1 MSELGKMLLNIRNL
15 RALLHELTNAE
26 LEEAYFKFKT
36 VVEECR
42 LEEDAIRTEQ
52 IKKEEK
58 LADIARQIKEQ
69 GLDVYELLST
79 LSSTTPKKKG
89 KRKPRPAKYKY
100 IDTNGVEK
108 TWTGQGRTLLVIQ
121 KSFDKGKLL
130 DFAIFS

>member
-1 MSELGKMLLNIRNL
+1 MSELEKTLLNIRSL
-15 RALLHELTNAE
+15 RALLRELTNAE
-26 LEEAYFKFKT
+26 LEEAYSKFKT
-36 VVEECR
+36 VVEERR
-42 LEEDAIRTEQ
+42 LEEEAIRAEK

-69 GLDVYELLST
+69 GLDVYELLSA

-108 TWTGQGRTLLVIQ
+108 TWTGQGRTPLVIQ
-121 KSFDKGKLL
+121 KALDEGKKLL
-130 DFAIFS
+130 DFAL

>member
-1 MSELGKMLLNIRNL
+1 MSELEKTFLNIRSL
-15 RALLHELTNAE
+15 RALLRELTNAE
-26 LEEAYFKFKT
+26 LEEAYSKFKT
-36 VVEECR
+36 VVEERR
-42 LEEDAIRTEQ
+42 LEEEAIRAEQ

-69 GLDVYELLST
+69 GLDVYELLSA

-108 TWTGQGRTLLVIQ
+108 TWTGQGRTPLVIQ
-121 KSFDKGKLL
+121 KALDEGKKLL
-130 DFAIFS
+130 DFAL

>member
-1 MSELGKMLLNIRNL
+1 MSELEKTLLNIRSL
-15 RALLHELTNAE
+15 RALLRELTNAE
-26 LEEAYFKFKT
+26 LDEAYSKFKT
-36 VVEECR
+36 VVEERR
-42 LEEDAIRTEQ
+42 LEEEAIRAEQ

-69 GLDVYELLST
+69 GLDVYELLSA

-108 TWTGQGRTLLVIQ
+108 TWTGQGRTPLVIQ
-121 KSFDKGKLL
+121 KALDEGKKLL
-130 DFAIFS
+130 DFAL

>member
-1 MSELGKMLLNIRNL
+1 MSKLEKTLLNIRSL
-15 RALLHELTNAE
+15 RALLRELTNAE
-26 LEEAYFKFKT
+26 LEEAYSKFKT
-36 VVEECR
+36 VVEERR
-42 LEEDAIRTEQ
+42 LEEEAIRAEQ

-69 GLDVYELLST
+69 GLDVYELLSA

-108 TWTGQGRTLLVIQ
+108 TWTGQGRTPLVIQ
-121 KSFDKGKLL
+121 KALDEGKKLL
-130 DFAIFS
+130 DFAL

>member
-1 MSELGKMLLNIRNL
+1 MSKLEKTLLNIRSL
-15 RALLHELTNAE
+15 RALLRELTNAE
-26 LEEAYFKFKT
+26 LEEAYSKFKT
-36 VVEECR
+36 VVEERR
-42 LEEDAIRTEQ
+42 LEEEAIRAEQ

-69 GLDVYELLST
+69 GLDVYELLSA

-108 TWTGQGRTLLVIQ
+108 TWTGQGRTPLVIQ
-121 KSFDKGKLL
+121 KAL
-130 DFAIFS
+130 DE

>member
-1 MSELGKMLLNIRNL
+1 MSELEKTLLNIRSL
-15 RALLHELTNAE
+15 RALLRELTNAE
-26 LEEAYFKFKT
+26 LEEAYSKFKT
-36 VVEECR
+36 VVKERR
-42 LEEDAIRTEQ
+42 LEEEAIRAEQ

-69 GLDVYELLST
+69 GLDVYELLSA

-108 TWTGQGRTLLVIQ
+108 TWTGQGRTPLVIQ
-121 KSFDKGKLL
+121 KALDEGKKLL
-130 DFAIFS
+130 DFAL

>member
-1 MSELGKMLLNIRNL
+1 MSELEKTLLNIRSL
-15 RALLHELTNAE
+15 RALLRELTNAE
-26 LEEAYFKFKT
+26 LEEAYSKFKT
-36 VVEECR
+36 VVEERR
-42 LEEDAIRTEQ
+42 LEEEAIRAEQ

-69 GLDVYELLST
+69 GLDVYELLSA

-108 TWTGQGRTLLVIQ
+108 TWTGQGRTPLVIQ
-121 KSFDKGKLL
+121 KALDEGKKLL
-130 DFAIFS
+130 DFAL

>member
-1 MSELGKMLLNIRNL
+1 MSELEKTLLNIRSL
-15 RALLHELTNAE
+15 RALLRELTNAE
-26 LEEAYFKFKT
+26 LEEAYSKFKT
-36 VVEECR
+36 VVEERR
-42 LEEDAIRTEQ
+42 LEEEAIRAEQ

-69 GLDVYELLST
+69 GLDVYELLSA

-108 TWTGQGRTLLVIQ
+108 TWTGQGRTPLVIQ
-121 KSFDKGKLL
+121 KAL
-130 DFAIFS
+130 DEG

>member
-1 MSELGKMLLNIRNL
+1 MSEFEKTLLNIRSL
-15 RALLHELTNAE
+15 RALLRELTNAE
-26 LEEAYFKFKT
+26 LEEAYSKFKT
-36 VVEECR
+36 VVEERR
-42 LEEDAIRTEQ
+42 LEEEAIRAEQ

-69 GLDVYELLST
+69 GLDVYELLSA

-108 TWTGQGRTLLVIQ
+108 TWTGQGRTPLVIQ
-121 KSFDKGKLL
+121 KAL
-130 DFAIFS
+130 D

>member
-1 MSELGKMLLNIRNL
+1 MSELEKTLLNIRTL
-15 RALLHELTNAE
+15 RALLRELTNAE
-26 LEEAYFKFKT
+26 LEEAYSKFKT
-36 VVEECR
+36 VVEERR
-42 LEEDAIRTEQ
+42 LEEEAIRAEQ

-69 GLDVYELLST
+69 GLDVYELLSA

-108 TWTGQGRTLLVIQ
+108 TWTGQGRTPLVIQ
-121 KSFDKGKLL
+121 KALDEGKKLL
-130 DFAIFS
+130 DFAL

>member
-1 MSELGKMLLNIRNL
+1 MSELEKTLLNIRSL
-15 RALLHELTNAE
+15 RALLRELTNAE
-26 LEEAYFKFKT
+26 LKEAYSKFKT
-36 VVEECR
+36 VVEERR
-42 LEEDAIRTEQ
+42 LEEEAIRAEQ

-69 GLDVYELLST
+69 GLDVYELLSA

-108 TWTGQGRTLLVIQ
+108 TWTGQGRTPLVIQ
-121 KSFDKGKLL
+121 KALDEGKKLL
-130 DFAIFS
+130 DFAL

>member
-89 KRKPRPAKYKY
+89 KRKPRPAKYK
-100 IDTNGVEK
+100 
-108 TWTGQGRTLLVIQ
+108 
-121 KSFDKGKLL
+121 
-130 DFAIFS
+130 

>member
-1 MSELGKMLLNIRNL
+1 MSELEKTLLNIRSL
-15 RALLHELTNAE
+15 RALLRELTNAE
-26 LEEAYFKFKT
+26 LEEAYSKFKT
-36 VVEECR
+36 VVEERR
-42 LEEDAIRTEQ
+42 LEEEAIRAEQ

-69 GLDVYELLST
+69 GLDVYELLSA

-108 TWTGQGRTLLVIQ
+108 TWTGQGRTPLVIQ
-121 KSFDKGKLL
+121 KALDEGKKLL
-130 DFAIFS
+130 D

>member
-1 MSELGKMLLNIRNL
+1 MSEFEKTLLNIRSL
-15 RALLHELTNAE
+15 RALLRELTNAE
-26 LEEAYFKFKT
+26 LEEAYSKFKT
-36 VVEECR
+36 VVEERR
-42 LEEDAIRTEQ
+42 LEEEAIRAEQ

-69 GLDVYELLST
+69 GLDVYELLSA

-108 TWTGQGRTLLVIQ
+108 TWTGQGRTPLVIQ
-121 KSFDKGKLL
+121 KALDEGKKLL
-130 DFAIFS
+130 DFAL

>member
-1 MSELGKMLLNIRNL
+1 MSELEKTLLNIRSL
-15 RALLHELTNAE
+15 RALLRELTNAE
-26 LEEAYFKFKT
+26 LEDAYSKFKT
-36 VVEECR
+36 VVEERR
-42 LEEDAIRTEQ
+42 LEEEAIRAEQ

-69 GLDVYELLST
+69 GLDVYELLSA

-108 TWTGQGRTLLVIQ
+108 TWTGQGRTPLVIQ
-121 KSFDKGKLL
+121 KALDEGKKLL
-130 DFAIFS
+130 DFAL

>member
-1 MSELGKMLLNIRNL
+1 MSELEKTLLNIRSL
-15 RALLHELTNAE
+15 RALLRELTNAE
-26 LEEAYFKFKT
+26 LEEAYSKFKT
-36 VVEECR
+36 VVEERR
-42 LEEDAIRTEQ
+42 LEEEAIRAEQ

-69 GLDVYELLST
+69 GLDVYELLSA

-108 TWTGQGRTLLVIQ
+108 TWTGQGRTPLVIQ
-121 KSFDKGKLL
+121 KALNEGKKLL
-130 DFAIFS
+130 DFAL

>member
-1 MSELGKMLLNIRNL
+1 MSELEKTLLNIRSL
-15 RALLHELTNAE
+15 RALLRELTNAE
-26 LEEAYFKFKT
+26 LEEAYSKFKT
-36 VVEECR
+36 VVEERR
-42 LEEDAIRTEQ
+42 LEEEAIRAEQ

-69 GLDVYELLST
+69 GLDVYELLSA

-108 TWTGQGRTLLVIQ
+108 TWTGQGRTPLVIQ
-121 KSFDKGKLL
+121 NALDEGKKLL
-130 DFAIFS
+130 DFAL